1 MKDCKYRTEDCDNA
15 TICPCLMYNMR
26 DATKEEQDGVNNYI
40 KSISTP
46 TGIVFESPYID
57 KEELDRIVD
66 KLNAIGNI
74 NPVLYKDLEICLNSA
89 EIQSKEE

>member
-1 MKDCKYRTEDCDNA
+1 MLDTLQKDDGGDYMCPSCKTGTVLDPYGNA

-46 TGIVFESPYID
+46 TGILFESPYID
-57 KEELDRIVD
+57 KEELDKIVV

-74 NPVLYKDLEICLNSA
+74 NPV
-89 EIQSKEE
+89 